1 MLFAMGLDPRGA
13 PGILPID
20 AAGHATPA
28 GLRATLD
35 LAPIGLAQFD
45 LSGKFLYVNARLC
58 EILGCPRESLTERTF
73 QQITFPD
80 DLAHCLE
87 LTGRLAAG
95 EIPGYSL
102 EKRFVGSGGAVVWA
116 RITVSAVRQFDG
128 TVSFFI
134 GAAEDI
140 TAVVEATRALRNAEE
155 RLRTALGASKI
166 GTFRFDVR
174 RNALDWA
181 DGFEH
186 VFGSRAQQTLD
197 DFVAVMHPEDRDH
210 VLAAYSR
217 SVAEGVDFEEEFRVI
232 WPDGSV
238 HWLHDRAQMVAGA
251 DGKTQYIL
259 GAITDISNHK
269 RMTDVIAG
277 SERQLASLLE
287 AERQARGRAERE
299 SAGRQQM
306 LGFVAHDLRNPLQVI
321 VSSADVL
328 MLGSRLGEEQRTRQ
342 ADAIRRHARDM
353 VRLIDDLLD
362 VSRIE
367 AGIFAVRHAP
377 VAVPLLLSEVAEAFR
392 GMAHAGGVAL
402 EVEAAHAAE
411 VIEGD
416 HQRLAQALSN
426 LLRNAIGCTA
436 GGGRVSLGVR
446 PAPSHVELV
455 VSDTGRG
462 IPQEQ
467 LSSIFDRFW
476 QADRTSG
483 GAGLG
488 LAIVKGIVD
497 SHGGDI
503 AVESAPGGG
512 TTFRLRLPRAA
523 DAALG
528 PEDEVAAEDGPAIS
542 GATARQVSAA
552 PPGSG

>member
-1 MLFAMGLDPRGA
+1 MGVDAMGA
-13 PGILPID
+13 PGVLPID

-45 LSGKFLYVNARLC
+45 LTGKFLYVNARLC

-73 QQITFPD
+73 QEITFPD

-102 EKRFVGSGGAVVWA
+102 EKRFVGSGGALVWA
-116 RITVSAVRQFDG
+116 RITVSAVRQSDG
-128 TVSFFI
+128 AVSFFI

-140 TAVVEATRALRNAEE
+140 TAVVEATQALRKAEE

-197 DFVAVMHPEDRDH
+197 EFMAVIHPDDREH
-210 VLAAYSR
+210 VLAAYAR
-217 SVAEGVDFEEEFRVI
+217 SVAEGADFEEEFRVV

-269 RMTDVIAG
+269 RMKDVIAAN
-277 SERQLASLLE
+277 ERQLANLLE
-287 AERQARGRAERE
+287 AERQARERAERE

-328 MLGSRLGEEQRTRQ
+328 VLGSRLGEEQRTRQ
-342 ADAIRRHARDM
+342 AEVVRRYARDM

-367 AGIFAVRHAP
+367 AGIFAVRRAP
-377 VAVPLLLSEVAEAFR
+377 VAVPALLTEVADAFR

-411 VIEGD
+411 LIEGD

-426 LLRNAIGCTA
+426 LLRNAISCTPN
-436 GGGRVSLGVR
+436 GGRVSLGVR
-446 PAPSHVELV
+446 AETSYIQFV

-462 IPQEQ
+462 IPEKS
-467 LSSIFDRFW
+467 LRSIFDRFW
-476 QADRTSG
+476 QGDRTSG

-497 SHGGDI
+497 SHGGEI
-503 AVESAPGGG
+503 AVESAPGRG
-512 TTFRLRLPRAA
+512 TTFRLRLPRAVG
-523 DAALG
+523 AAPG
-528 PEDEVAAEDGPAIS
+528 VTSEPAAAGGPAI
-542 GATARQVSAA
+542 AQAAARLVSAA